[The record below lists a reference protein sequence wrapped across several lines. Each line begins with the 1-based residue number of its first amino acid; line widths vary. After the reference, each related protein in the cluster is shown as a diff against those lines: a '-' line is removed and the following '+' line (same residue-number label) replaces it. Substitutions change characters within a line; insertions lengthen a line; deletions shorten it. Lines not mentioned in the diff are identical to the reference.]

1 MKVEICLKNDT
12 DGAVLENVTH
22 VSYNDDMSELLI
34 HHKHWT
40 LSIKREDIEYFVIRN
55 R

>member
-1 MKVEICLKNDT
+1 MMKVEILLKSDI

-22 VSYNDDMSELLI
+22 VSYSDDMKEMLI
-34 HHKHWT
+34 HHKKWT
-40 LSIKREDIEYFVIRN
+40 LSIKSDDIEYFVIR